1 MVSLKNECFF
11 STTTYLLAPR
21 SKTTHPSQI
30 IFIFC
35 IYRAFSFDYT
45 NLIERMKVIFR
56 KISGILREN
65 VINRY
70 DIIVFMAKKKNYIL
84 SVAGII
90 GTITGITIAIPSFLN
105 NRILLGVVSV
115 LLIVGGLVLLAI
127 AFGDD

>member
-1 MVSLKNECFF
+1 MS
-11 STTTYLLAPR
+11 
-21 SKTTHPSQI
+21 
-30 IFIFC
+30 
-35 IYRAFSFDYT
+35 
-45 NLIERMKVIFR
+45 
-56 KISGILREN
+56 
-65 VINRY
+65 
-70 DIIVFMAKKKNYIL
+70 KKKNYIL